1 MLRPSTNAYI
11 YNGYN
16 KNAFLLKL
24 YRLLT
29 VIIVKQRAPT
39 APATGS
45 ESLRDSSLRDS
56 DETVMDVVEVPVRP
70 VAEPRLLVI
79 HNPVAGGRRARR
91 LRAVVERLER
101 QHGVAVQVRS
111 TGGRGDA
118 EAFAAAVAPGSVDA
132 VVAAGGDGTI
142 NEVINGLAV
151 HAAAGT
157 PVPLG
162 IVPLGTANVLAG
174 ELGLPTDAEGVAR
187 VLASRRT
194 VAIHPAVANG
204 RFFSMMAGVGLDAR
218 VVECV
223 DTRLKRRIGKGAY
236 VVETLVQLAGRP
248 GGRYRV
254 TVDGVTEEVAS
265 VIVAKGHFY
274 GGRFVCAPDARLTDP
289 SLQVCLFP
297 RAGRWNAL
305 RYVWGVTAGRL
316 RHFPDYRV
324 VTAQRVTIDGPVGD
338 AVQGDGDVVARL
350 PAEIALAGWTLPV
363 LAPPG

>member
-1 MLRPSTNAYI
+1 ML
-11 YNGYN
+11 
-16 KNAFLLKL
+16 
-24 YRLLT
+24 
-29 VIIVKQRAPT
+29 QQT
-39 APATGS
+39 ASA
-45 ESLRDSSLRDS
+45 
-56 DETVMDVVEVPVRP
+56 VR
-70 VAEPRLLVI
+70 RLLVI

-101 QHGVAVQVRS
+101 VHGVAVLVRS

-118 EAFAAAVAPGSVDA
+118 EAFARDVVPGSVDA

-162 IVPLGTANVLAG
+162 IVPMGTANVLAG

-187 VLASRRT
+187 ILASGRT
-194 VAIHPAVANG
+194 VAIHPAMANG
-204 RFFSMMAGVGLDAR
+204 RVFSMMAGVGLDAR

-223 DTRLKRRIGKGAY
+223 DARLKRRIGKGAY
-236 VVETLVQLAGRP
+236 AVETLKQWILRP

-254 TVDGVTEEVAS
+254 TLDGDKGDGITAEVAS

-274 GGRFVCAPDARLTDP
+274 GGRFVCAPDARLTEP
-289 SLQVCLFP
+289 TLQVCLFP

-316 RHFPDYRV
+316 TRFPDYRV
-324 VTAQRVTIDGPVGD
+324 VTAARVTIDGPPGD

-350 PAEIALAGWTLPV
+350 PVEIALAGWTLPV
-363 LAPPG
+363 LA